1 MARRSLELDDRLYDY
16 LVQFGTRESD
26 LLKDLRNETAK
37 LPGAGMQIGPEQG
50 AFMGLLVELIGAKR
64 ALEIGTFTGYSSLCI
79 AGALPADGKLICC
92 DVSEEYTKV
101 ARNYWR
107 RAGLE
112 SKIELRIGPAVAT
125 LDALIAADVAPF
137 DFAFIDADK
146 TNYSN
151 YYDRVMKLVRPGGL
165 IAIDNVL
172 WGGSVAN
179 PEENDEDTTAIRAI
193 NEKVRSDERVTLALA
208 PIGDGLTLAR
218 KRCRRS
224 ETRGSSAA
232 PTRNF
237 VRLFSESR
245 NSA

>member
-26 LLKDLRNETAK
+26 LLKDLRTETAK

-50 AFMGLLVELIGAKR
+50 AFMGLLVELIGARR

-92 DVSEEYTKV
+92 DVSEEYTRV
-101 ARNYWR
+101 ARDYWR

-112 SKIELRIGPAVAT
+112 SKIELRLGPALAT
-125 LDALIAADVAPF
+125 LDALVEADVEAF
-137 DFAFIDADK
+137 DFVFIDADK
-146 TNYSN
+146 TNYGN
-151 YYDRVMKLVRPGGL
+151 YYDRAMQLVRPGGL

-172 WGGSVAN
+172 WGGDVAD
-179 PEENDEDTTAIRAI
+179 PKENDADTSAIRAV
-193 NEKVRSDERVTLALA
+193 NEKVRNDERVTLALT

-218 KRCRRS
+218 KR
-224 ETRGSSAA
+224 
-232 PTRNF
+232 
-237 VRLFSESR
+237 
-245 NSA
+245 

>member
-26 LLKDLRNETAK
+26 LLKDLRAETAK
-37 LPGAGMQIGPEQG
+37 LPSAGMQIGPEQG
-50 AFMGLLVELIGAKR
+50 AFMALLVELIGAKR

-92 DVSEEYTKV
+92 DVSEEYTKI
-101 ARNYWR
+101 ARDYWR

-112 SKIELRIGPAVAT
+112 SKIELRLGPALAT
-125 LDALIAADVAPF
+125 LDALIETNAPEF

-146 TNYSN
+146 TNYAN
-151 YYDRVMKLVRPGGL
+151 YYDRALRLVRPGGL

-172 WGGSVAN
+172 WGGDVAD
-179 PEENDEDTTAIRAI
+179 PKENDEDTKAIRAL
-193 NEKVRSDERVTLALA
+193 NEKVRHDERVTLALA

-218 KRCRRS
+218 KR
-224 ETRGSSAA
+224 
-232 PTRNF
+232 
-237 VRLFSESR
+237 
-245 NSA
+245 

>member
-1 MARRSLELDDRLYDY
+1 MARRSLELDDRLYEY

-26 LLKDLRNETAK
+26 LLKDLRAETAK

-50 AFMGLLVELIGAKR
+50 AFMGLLVEMIGAKR

-79 AGALPADGKLICC
+79 AGAMPADGKLICC

-112 SKIELRIGPAVAT
+112 SKIELRLGPAVAT
-125 LDALIAADVAPF
+125 LDALIDANVEAF

-146 TNYSN
+146 TNYAN
-151 YYDRVMKLVRPGGL
+151 YYDRAMQLVRPGGL

-172 WGGSVAN
+172 WGGNVAK
-179 PEENDEDTTAIRAI
+179 PEENDEDTQAIRAV
-193 NEKVRSDERVTLALA
+193 NEKVRNDERVTLALA

-218 KRCRRS
+218 KR
-224 ETRGSSAA
+224 
-232 PTRNF
+232 
-237 VRLFSESR
+237 
-245 NSA
+245 

>member
-16 LVQFGTRESD
+16 LVQFGTRESE
-26 LLKDLRNETAK
+26 LLKDLRAETAK

-50 AFMGLLVELIGAKR
+50 AFMAVLVELIGARR

-101 ARNYWR
+101 ARDYWR

-112 SKIELRIGPAVAT
+112 SKIELRLGPAVAT
-125 LDALIAADVAPF
+125 LDALIDADVEAF

-146 TNYSN
+146 SNYGN
-151 YYDRVMKLVRPGGL
+151 YYDRALRLVRPGGL

-172 WGGSVAN
+172 WGGSVAK
-179 PEENDEDTTAIRAI
+179 PEETDEDTQAIRAL
-193 NEKVRSDERVTLALA
+193 NEKVRNDDRVTLALV
-208 PIGDGLTLAR
+208 PVGDGLTLAR
-218 KRCRRS
+218 KR
-224 ETRGSSAA
+224 
-232 PTRNF
+232 
-237 VRLFSESR
+237 
-245 NSA
+245 

>member
-16 LVQFGTRESD
+16 LVQFGTSESE
-26 LLKDLRNETAK
+26 LLKDLRAETAK

-50 AFMGLLVELIGAKR
+50 AFMALLVELIGAKR
-64 ALEIGTFTGYSSLCI
+64 ALEIGTFTGYSSLCV

-112 SKIELRIGPAVAT
+112 SKIELRLGPAVAT
-125 LDALIAADVAPF
+125 LDALIEANVPEF
-137 DFAFIDADK
+137 DFIFIDADK
-146 TNYSN
+146 TNYGN
-151 YYDRVMKLVRPGGL
+151 YYDRALRLVRPGGL

-172 WGGSVAN
+172 WGGDVAK
-179 PEENDEDTTAIRAI
+179 PEENDEDTQAIRAL
-193 NEKVRSDERVTLALA
+193 NEKVRNDERVTLALA

-218 KRCRRS
+218 KR
-224 ETRGSSAA
+224 
-232 PTRNF
+232 
-237 VRLFSESR
+237 
-245 NSA
+245 

>member
-26 LLKDLRNETAK
+26 LLKDLRAETQK

-50 AFMGLLVELIGAKR
+50 AFMALLVELIGARR

-92 DVSEEYTKV
+92 DVSEEYTRV
-101 ARNYWR
+101 ARDYWR

-112 SKIELRIGPAVAT
+112 SKIELRLGPALAT
-125 LDALIAADVAPF
+125 LDALVAANVEPF

-146 TNYSN
+146 TNYAN
-151 YYDRVMKLVRPGGL
+151 YYDRAMQLVRPGGL

-172 WGGSVAN
+172 WGGDVAD
-179 PEENDEDTTAIRAI
+179 PSKSDEDTKAIRAV
-193 NEKVRSDERVTLALA
+193 NEMVRNDERVTLALA

-218 KRCRRS
+218 KR
-224 ETRGSSAA
+224 
-232 PTRNF
+232 
-237 VRLFSESR
+237 
-245 NSA
+245 

>member
-26 LLKDLRNETAK
+26 LLKDLRSETAK
-37 LPGAGMQIGPEQG
+37 LPSAGMQIGPEQG
-50 AFMGLLVELIGAKR
+50 AFMALLVELIGAKR

-92 DVSEEYTKV
+92 DVSEEYTSI
-101 ARNYWR
+101 ARDYWR

-112 SKIELRIGPAVAT
+112 SKIELRLGPALAT
-125 LDALIAADVAPF
+125 LDALIAADVETF
-137 DFAFIDADK
+137 DFVFIDADK

-151 YYDRVMKLVRPGGL
+151 YYDRAVQLVRPGGL

-172 WGGSVAN
+172 WGGDVAD
-179 PEENDEDTTAIRAI
+179 PKENGEDTKAIRAV
-193 NEKVRSDERVTLALA
+193 NEKVRHDERVTLALA

-218 KRCRRS
+218 KR
-224 ETRGSSAA
+224 
-232 PTRNF
+232 
-237 VRLFSESR
+237 
-245 NSA
+245 

>member
-37 LPGAGMQIGPEQG
+37 MPGAGMQIGPEQG

-125 LDALIAADVAPF
+125 LDALIAADIAPF

-146 TNYSN
+146 TNYGN

-172 WGGSVAN
+172 WGGDVAK
-179 PEENDEDTTAIRAI
+179 PEENDEDTQAIRAL
-193 NEKVRSDERVTLALA
+193 NERVRNDERVTLALA

-218 KRCRRS
+218 KR
-224 ETRGSSAA
+224 
-232 PTRNF
+232 
-237 VRLFSESR
+237 
-245 NSA
+245 

>member
-26 LLKDLRNETAK
+26 LLKDLRAETAK

-50 AFMGLLVELIGAKR
+50 AFMAILVELIGAKR

-112 SKIELRIGPAVAT
+112 SKIELRLGPAVAT
-125 LDALIAADVAPF
+125 LDALIAADVEAF
-137 DFAFIDADK
+137 DFVFIDADK
-146 TNYSN
+146 TNYGN
-151 YYDRVMKLVRPGGL
+151 YYDRALRLVRQGGL

-172 WGGSVAN
+172 WGGDVAD
-179 PEENDEDTTAIRAI
+179 PKENDEDTTAIRAL
-193 NEKVRSDERVTLALA
+193 NEKVRNDERVTLALA

-218 KRCRRS
+218 KR
-224 ETRGSSAA
+224 
-232 PTRNF
+232 
-237 VRLFSESR
+237 
-245 NSA
+245 